1 MNELKKKFRYYGNY
15 IFVKRNFLY
24 LLTISVISY
33 YWFNHYSELEGDS
46 ARVRIFLSLI
56 TFGFCGILFTYSF
69 ITSFLP
75 YIFFLFKKRILETD
89 DLEREDI
96 IKVNFKE
103 INPTAGLVEVEIRMA
118 GVRRPLFGFTKIRL
132 IFDDLS
138 QSGDLLLDRFLKQG
152 PQKTGLLARK
162 AIWLPNIKDYRI
174 IASFVHFEDF
184 FHLFSLP
191 YRETER
197 LGVFT
202 EPQQS
207 RGDMIEISTEKSEE
221 PVLKVFQ
228 HKRAKGELLDYKKY
242 APGDDIRR
250 IIWKNYA
257 RVRELTVRIPDRN
270 FPYVSHINVL
280 ASFYDGSPSG
290 ESLELKAF
298 ILDIYKEKLRQ
309 IVDSILEQNFTVQFI
324 SDQSIADHYQLD
336 DYQRMLYMISAS
348 AWQKETP
355 LETFIKKNY
364 YHLQKASNLLV
375 FSSLCP
381 HVDLQHF
388 RNGRFTELNFCYY
401 DVASTISKTPRPS
414 PLKRVFLV
422 NPYEP
427 LEAAR
432 RKLNARSTL
441 QYIFRNGGSIKEL
454 FTKSK
459 PSVIEI

>member
-1 MNELKKKFRYYGNY
+1 MSKLKKKFKYYQNY
-15 IFVKRNFLY
+15 IFIKRNFLY
-24 LLTISVISY
+24 LLTISIISY
-33 YWFNHYSELEGDS
+33 YWFNHYSSLEGDS

-56 TFGFCGILFTYSF
+56 TLGFCAILFAYSF
-69 ITSFLP
+69 VTSLLP
-75 YIFFLFKKRILETD
+75 YLFFLFKKRILEPD
-89 DLEREDI
+89 ELEREDI

-103 INPTAGLVEVEIRMA
+103 INPTAGLVEVEIRML

-132 IFDDLS
+132 IFEDLS
-138 QSGDLLLDRFLKQG
+138 QSGDLLLDRFLKKG
-152 PQKTGLLARK
+152 TKKIGLLAHK
-162 AIWLPNIKDYRI
+162 ALWLPNIKDYRI

-202 EPQQS
+202 EPAQIK
-207 RGDMIEISTEKSEE
+207 GDPIEISTEKSEE
-221 PVLKVFQ
+221 AVLKVFQ
-228 HKRAKGELLDYKKY
+228 HKLAKGELLDYKKY

-290 ESLELKAF
+290 NSLELKAL

-309 IVDSILEQNFTVQFI
+309 IVDSILDQGFTVQFI
-324 SDQSIADHYQLD
+324 SDQRIADHYQLD
-336 DYQRMLYMISAS
+336 DYQKILYMISAS
-348 AWQKETP
+348 AWQKAIP
-355 LETFIKKNY
+355 LEEFIKKHY
-364 YHLQKASNLLV
+364 YQLQKASNLLV

-381 HVDLQHF
+381 QVALQHF

-401 DVASTISKTPRPS
+401 NAAATISKTPRPS
-414 PLKRVFLV
+414 PLKRLFLV

-432 RKLNARSTL
+432 RKLNARSTI
-441 QYIFRNGGSIKEL
+441 QYISRNGGDIKEL

-459 PSVIEI
+459 PSFIEI